1 MLSAWRPPGHGW
13 RVLCSRVLSS
23 TIANRVQLSAFR
35 FPRYPS
41 ITQAELAII
50 HLSHNKVHVLYIL
63 GSTTD
68 RRASTI
74 PYIFTRD
81 RFNDGQASERRSAT
95 RRTRHGGA
103 VGRLYLGPRDLDAR
117 RLSGQSACRPQAH
130 HALCDHAASSH
141 HLHAHFLHPALCTPA
156 TVKWHCSPMPLDG
169 SEGKTCHSLCH
180 SSVVVPFRKGLRRVQ
195 LRHEMPLM
203 RSLACEPSK
212 KMLLAL
218 FATTPVAE
226 ARPA

>member
-13 RVLCSRVLSS
+13 RVLCARVLSS

-68 RRASTI
+68 RRASVR
-74 PYIFTRD
+74 PYPFRSIFTRD
-81 RFNDGQASERRSAT
+81 RLNDGQASERRSAT

-117 RLSGQSACRPQAH
+117 RLRVGTVARV
-130 HALCDHAASSH
+130 HADHKRTM
-141 HLHAHFLHPALCTPA
+141 HFAITPPVVTISMHTFCTPPC
-156 TVKWHCSPMPLDG
+156 VH
-169 SEGKTCHSLCH
+169 
-180 SSVVVPFRKGLRRVQ
+180 RR
-195 LRHEMPLM
+195 P
-203 RSLACEPSK
+203 
-212 KMLLAL
+212 
-218 FATTPVAE
+218 
-226 ARPA
+226 

>member
-13 RVLCSRVLSS
+13 RVLCARVLSS

-68 RRASTI
+68 RRASVPI

-117 RLSGQSACRPQAH
+117 RLSGNSGQSACRPQAH
-130 HALCDHAASSH
+130 HALCDHAASLVTISMH
-141 HLHAHFLHPALCTPA
+141 TFCTPPC
-156 TVKWHCSPMPLDG
+156 VH
-169 SEGKTCHSLCH
+169 
-180 SSVVVPFRKGLRRVQ
+180 RR
-195 LRHEMPLM
+195 P
-203 RSLACEPSK
+203 
-212 KMLLAL
+212 
-218 FATTPVAE
+218 
-226 ARPA
+226 

>member
-13 RVLCSRVLSS
+13 RVLCARVLSS

-68 RRASTI
+68 RRASVPI

-81 RFNDGQASERRSAT
+81 RLNDGQASERRSAT

-117 RLSGQSACRPQAH
+117 RLSGTSGH
-130 HALCDHAASSH
+130 GVHADHKRTM
-141 HLHAHFLHPALCTPA
+141 HFAITPPVVTISMHTFCTPPC
-156 TVKWHCSPMPLDG
+156 VH
-169 SEGKTCHSLCH
+169 
-180 SSVVVPFRKGLRRVQ
+180 RR
-195 LRHEMPLM
+195 P
-203 RSLACEPSK
+203 
-212 KMLLAL
+212 
-218 FATTPVAE
+218 
-226 ARPA
+226 